1 MKHSSLLKSYLN
13 FLYVERGLA
22 ENTREAYARD
32 LRRLEEFLE
41 RKGKNP
47 GDCDAND
54 LFVFLLELKK
64 EGMAARTVARVTAA
78 LRGFFAFLEAEGLRA
93 DDPTPYL
100 TSPKLNEVI
109 PRVLSEKT
117 MDKLLTDKLEAG
129 ELAVRD
135 RAIMEVFYSSGLRV
149 SELTTVRIND
159 IELELGYVKCRG
171 KGGKERIVPL
181 GEEAV
186 SALRR
191 YLGKARPLLTKGRS
205 VETLF
210 LNAHGRALTRQGV
223 WLILKNW
230 AKSHGIEENIYPHML
245 RHTFATHL
253 LEHGA
258 DLRSVQEMLGHADIA
273 TTQVYTHLTRKRLL
287 EVFRQAHPRAD

>member
-1 MKHSSLLKSYLN
+1 MSDPDLSKSYLN

-22 ENTREAYARD
+22 KNTRQAYARD
-32 LRRLEEFLE
+32 LRRLTEYLDC
-41 RKGKNP
+41 RSKNP
-47 GDCDAND
+47 RDCDAND

-64 EGMAARTVARVTAA
+64 EGLAGRTIARVTAA
-78 LRGFFAFLEAEGLRA
+78 LRGFFAFLAAEGYRA

-100 TSPKLNEVI
+100 TSPKLGEVL
-109 PRVLSEKT
+109 PRVLSEQT
-117 MDKLLTDKLEAG
+117 MDKLLQERLEVG
-129 ELAVRD
+129 ELAIRD

-149 SELTTVRIND
+149 SELASVRTAEV
-159 IELELGYVKCRG
+159 ELELGYVKCRG

-186 SALRR
+186 AALRR
-191 YLGKARPLLTKGRS
+191 YVGGARTALAKGRT

-210 LNAHGRALTRQGV
+210 LNAHGRPLTRQGV

-230 AKSHGIEENIYPHML
+230 AKSHGVEENIYPHML

-273 TTQVYTHLTRKRLL
+273 TTQIYTHLTRKRLL